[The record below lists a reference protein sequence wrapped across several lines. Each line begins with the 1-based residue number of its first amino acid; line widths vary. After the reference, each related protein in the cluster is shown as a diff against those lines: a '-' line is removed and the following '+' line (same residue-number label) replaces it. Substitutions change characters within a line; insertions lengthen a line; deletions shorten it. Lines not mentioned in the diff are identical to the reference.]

1 MDNDLIQLLIDFLIA
16 GICIRYIIYSGNK
29 VKEYGEDERWKII
42 REKAGNVSRYYY
54 YFALDFFLV
63 MSLVFTIL
71 KRFYPNLKTIN
82 IDLYSVIMIIIIV
95 LSIGFL
101 VDLFALKYFDKKM

>member
-1 MDNDLIQLLIDFLIA
+1 MDYDLIQL
-16 GICIRYIIYSGNK
+16 IINILLSLLFIWYVVYSRNK
-29 VKEYGEDERWKII
+29 VKEYGEDERWKKI

-63 MSLVFTIL
+63 VSLVFTIL
-71 KRFYPNLKTIN
+71 KKFYPNLKTIN
-82 IDLYSVIMIIIIV
+82 IDLYSIITVIIVV

-101 VDLFALKYFDKKM
+101 VDLFALKYYDKNM